1 MFDSDLDPI
10 GSRDV
15 VRRIDRVL
23 YLRGLPTLMGL
34 ETDELQ
40 FIAEHLRG
48 QRFKAG
54 EPLLSEGQLAGAT
67 HIIVEGRVQVQRD
80 GVILREFGPGEGV
93 GAYGMLSREPEGV
106 LAVAL
111 EDTQTL
117 ELRADAMRELFEERF
132 SIFAKTLGQMG
143 SALMGER
150 KQIRGNAGFRSHINP
165 GPVVPEAA
173 LNLVQRMFCLRQ
185 STALEEAEVLGIAAL
200 AKAAEERRYAAGE
213 LLWKEDDPSGDLL
226 FLLHGRIGGNVV
238 NPSQEFMFGS
248 GDVVGASSALA
259 GQPRWFTARALDE
272 VVGLSLSTSALIDI
286 FEDHLNLGMV
296 VMSFFARRVL
306 AAFEGRVAQG
316 TVVPSAAASRPNPLP
331 GTEEFVPS

>member
-23 YLRGLPTLMGL
+23 YLRALPMLMGL

-40 FIAEHLRG
+40 FIAEHLRP
-48 QRFKAG
+48 RMFKAG
-54 EPLLSEGQLAGAT
+54 EALLNEGQVAGAT
-67 HIIVEGRVQVQRD
+67 HIIVEGRVQVRRQ
-80 GVILREFGPGEGV
+80 GVTLREFGPGEGV
-93 GAYGMLSREPEGV
+93 GAFGMLSREPEGV

-111 EDTQTL
+111 EKTQTL

-132 SIFAKTLGQMG
+132 SIFAKTLGSMG
-143 SALMGER
+143 NALMGER
-150 KQIRGNAGFRSHINP
+150 RQIRGNAGLRTQIDP
-165 GPVVPEAA
+165 GTPVPVGP

-185 STALEEAEVLGIAAL
+185 STALEGAEVLGIAAL

-213 LLWKEDDPSGDLL
+213 LLWKEGDPPGDLL
-226 FLLHGRIGGNVV
+226 FLLHGRIAGRVE
-238 NPSQEFMFGS
+238 NPAQRFMFGV
-248 GDVVGASSALA
+248 GDVVGASSAFA
-259 GQPRWFTARALDE
+259 VESRWFTAESLDD
-272 VVGLSLSTSALIDI
+272 VVGLSIPTSSLIDI

-296 VMSFFARRVL
+296 VMAFFARRVL

-316 TVVPSAAASRPNPLP
+316 TVVPSAAASRPNPMP